1 MKRER
6 RWVVATLVLGVL
18 LLLPACREV
27 SEESSG
33 ESEPYTV
40 EPIEGTDLS
49 RVILTADGVERIGLE
64 TTAVADTTVPASA
77 IWIDIDG
84 QAWVYTSPEPLT
96 FVREAVTVD
105 RYKGDVAHLSD
116 GPAIGTE
123 VVTVGV
129 AELIG
134 SEFGI

>member
-1 MKRER
+1 MKRDR
-6 RWVVATLVLGVL
+6 RWVVAILVLGA
-18 LLLPACREV
+18 LLLPGCDAV
-27 SEESSG
+27 SSESSS

-40 EPIEGTDLS
+40 EPIEGTDLA
-49 RVILTADGVERIGLE
+49 RVILTADGAERIGLE
-64 TTAVADTTVPASA
+64 TAAVAGTTVPASA
-77 IWIDIDG
+77 IWIDVDG
-84 QAWVYTSPEPLT
+84 QEWVYTSPEALT

-105 RYKGDVAHLSD
+105 RYEGDQAVLSD
-116 GPAIGTE
+116 GPLAGTK